1 MYASLNQQRNCDIFL
16 QIVFEFRMRDKDQ
29 FLNAGFQFV
38 GEHAAASVIIREKN
52 VEQMSLCDKCGTE
65 QSGCD
70 SRICDDK
77 IRIWNVCNQ

>member
-38 GEHAAASVIIREKN
+38 GEHATASVIIREKN
-52 VEQMSLCDKCGTE
+52 VEQMSLCDICGTE
-65 QSGCD
+65 QSGCGG
-70 SRICDDK
+70 RICDA
-77 IRIWNVCNQ
+77 